1 MDGGLLIERYVGTTS
16 TASGVVDQSLLEE
29 GLPVMFSLLH
39 PLDDISPIVCRY
51 PSTGEMYPCILYVC
65 YNNTSNLIQSN
76 KQTSVLSNSA
86 VTETGDCF
94 IIVFN

>member
-16 TASGVVDQSLLEE
+16 TTSSVVDQSSLEE

-51 PSTGEMYPCILYVC
+51 PSTGEIYPCILYV
-65 YNNTSNLIQSN
+65 LLQ
-76 KQTSVLSNSA
+76 
-86 VTETGDCF
+86 
-94 IIVFN
+94 